1 MQVIT
6 TAEQRIRQVA
16 HRSHFRLSFW
26 LGLALS
32 AIPLAA
38 FVFVF
43 NLAPD
48 LGDEVSPATL
58 IGLGLIMSLAPG
70 LFWLG
75 FFYRLDRLAPEPKRL
90 VLNVFLLGALVT
102 AALHGPVLHGLLQVD
117 RWLYDRWWV
126 RLLGGVL
133 IVGFFE
139 QFLIYLVVRFGIY
152 THPEFDERMDGVI
165 YGMAAGVGM
174 ATVFNFSY
182 VLTRGGVDL
191 DIGSLRIVVNALAF
205 GAFGGVQGYF
215 MGQARFETTPVYYLP
230 GGLSLAALLNGLF
243 FFVIERV
250 GGGALSDQPWR
261 DVIFA
266 AVVAGLTLGI
276 VFWLVARAT
285 EETQRISGSHSA
297 GAETAGGVPIA
308 PPPPTGDE
316 GRTS

>member
-1 MQVIT
+1 MEAIT
-6 TAEQRIRQVA
+6 TAEQRVRQLA
-16 HRSHFRLSFW
+16 HHSHLRLSFW
-26 LGLALS
+26 LGLTLS
-32 AIPLAA
+32 VIPLAA
-38 FVFVF
+38 FVLIF

-48 LGDEVSPATL
+48 LGDEASSTTL
-58 IGLGLIMSLAPG
+58 IGLGLVMSLVPAV
-70 LFWLG
+70 LWLG

-102 AALHGPVLHGLLQVD
+102 AALHAPVLHGLLQVD
-117 RWLYDRWWV
+117 SWLYDRWWV
-126 RLLGGVL
+126 RLLGGIL

-152 THPEFDERMDGVI
+152 THPEFDERVDGVI

-205 GAFGGVQGYF
+205 GTFGGIQGYF

-230 GGLSLAALLNGLF
+230 AGLSLAALLNGLF

-250 GGGALSDQPWR
+250 GGSALSDQPWR
-261 DVIFA
+261 DLIFA
-266 AVVAGLTLGI
+266 AIVAGLTLGI

-285 EETQRISGSHSA
+285 EETLRLARSHTVATERAASKQ
-297 GAETAGGVPIA
+297 E
-308 PPPPTGDE
+308 
-316 GRTS
+316 RTS

>member
-1 MQVIT
+1 VEALT
-6 TAEQRIRQVA
+6 TAEQRVRQLA

-32 AIPLAA
+32 VIPLAL
-38 FVFVF
+38 FVLLF

-48 LGDEVSPATL
+48 LGEEASPATL
-58 IGLGLIMSLAPG
+58 IGLGLLMSLAPA
-70 LFWLG
+70 LLWLG

-90 VLNVFLLGALVT
+90 VVNVFLLGALLT

-117 RWLYDRWWV
+117 SWLYDRWWV
-126 RLLGGVL
+126 RLLGGIL

-152 THPEFDERMDGVI
+152 THPEFDERVDGVI

-174 ATVFNFSY
+174 ATVFNFGY

-191 DIGSLRIVVNALAF
+191 DIGSLRIVVNALAY
-205 GAFGGVQGYF
+205 GTFGGVQGYF
-215 MGQARFETTPVYYLP
+215 MGQARFETTPIYYLP
-230 GGLSLAALLNGLF
+230 AGLSLAALLNGLF
-243 FFVIERV
+243 FFLIERV

-266 AVVAGLTLGI
+266 ALVAGLTLGI

-285 EETQRISGSHSA
+285 EETLRIAGSDA
-297 GAETAGGVPIA
+297 MAPGTAPSTSEEERA
-308 PPPPTGDE
+308 P
-316 GRTS
+316 